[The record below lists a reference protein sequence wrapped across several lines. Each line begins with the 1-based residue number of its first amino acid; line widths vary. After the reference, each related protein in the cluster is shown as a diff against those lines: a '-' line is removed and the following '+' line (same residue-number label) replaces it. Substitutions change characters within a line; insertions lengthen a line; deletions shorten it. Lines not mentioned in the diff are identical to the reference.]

1 MEFSETL
8 KLALTAIWVHKLR
21 SVLTLLGIIIGVTA
35 VVVIVSLIQGF
46 NRYVDEK
53 IAGIGAKSFS
63 VRRFGFDDWRTTDTI
78 AEAQRRNK
86 EIGFDDFYYL
96 RERATQVGLIG
107 AKANGTPS
115 QIRYGNETMDSVSVD
130 GLTANIL
137 DIEKIEVVEGRFFTT
152 ADDLASQNIA
162 FLGADVATKLFPNS
176 SAVGQE
182 ISIRGLP
189 YRVIGVAIAK
199 GTVFGRPQDIFINLP
214 MRTYIKNFG
223 PPVRQRGFY
232 VVATAK
238 DDNRFSDAVEEVRSL
253 MRVKRGLTYQEKDN
267 FGINTPDAIMGIR
280 DRILGPIFIAA
291 IGVPGIALVVG
302 GIVIMNIMLVSVTER
317 TKEIGIRKS
326 LGARRGDILRQFLI
340 EAITLSAIGG
350 RDRSTDRVDCWSCNY
365 GGLLSNLSFTDGGC
379 GRGWDLRVGRGAFG
393 TIAGPQGGDAR
404 SNRCPPRGI
413 KS

>member
-1 MEFSETL
+1 MDFSETL
-8 KLALTAIWVHKLR
+8 KLALSSIWVQKLR
-21 SVLTLLGIIIGVTA
+21 SALTLLGMIIGVTA
-35 VVVIVSLIQGF
+35 VVIIVSLIQGF

-63 VRRFGFDDWRTTDTI
+63 VRRFGFEDWRTTDTI

-86 EIGFDDFYYL
+86 EITYDDFEYL
-96 RERATQVGLIG
+96 RERATQIG
-107 AKANGTPS
+107 QIGGKANGTPS
-115 QIRYGNETMDSVSVD
+115 QVRFRNETMDGVFVD

-137 DIEKIEVVEGRFFTT
+137 DIEKIEVAEGRFFTS
-152 ADDLASQNIA
+152 ADDLSAQNLA

-176 SAVGQE
+176 SAVGEE
-182 ISIRGLP
+182 IAIRGLP
-189 YRVIGVAIAK
+189 YRVIGVAVAK

-214 MRTYIKNFG
+214 LRTYVKNFG

-238 DDNRFSDAVEEVRSL
+238 DDNRYAEAVEEARSL
-253 MRVKRGLTYQEKDN
+253 MRVRRGLTYQEKDN

-291 IGVPGIALVVG
+291 VAVPGIALVVG

-326 LGARRGDILRQFLI
+326 LGARRRDILRQFLI

-350 RDRSTDRVDCWSCNY
+350 AVGVFIAWLAGRLISAIFFQTYLSPTAVIVAVGIS
-365 GGLLSNLSFTDGGC
+365 GLVGVLSGLLPARKAAMLDPIEA
-379 GRGWDLRVGRGAFG
+379 LRAE
-393 TIAGPQGGDAR
+393 
-404 SNRCPPRGI
+404 
-413 KS
+413 

>member
-8 KLALTAIWVHKLR
+8 RLALTAIWVHKLR
-21 SVLTLLGIIIGVTA
+21 SALTLLGMIIGVTA

-137 DIEKIEVVEGRFFTT
+137 DIEKIEVAEGRFFTT

-182 ISIRGLP
+182 ISIRGLCH
-189 YRVIGVAIAK
+189 
-199 GTVFGRPQDIFINLP
+199 
-214 MRTYIKNFG
+214 
-223 PPVRQRGFY
+223 
-232 VVATAK
+232 TA
-238 DDNRFSDAVEEVRSL
+238 
-253 MRVKRGLTYQEKDN
+253 
-267 FGINTPDAIMGIR
+267 
-280 DRILGPIFIAA
+280 
-291 IGVPGIALVVG
+291 
-302 GIVIMNIMLVSVTER
+302 
-317 TKEIGIRKS
+317 
-326 LGARRGDILRQFLI
+326 
-340 EAITLSAIGG
+340 
-350 RDRSTDRVDCWSCNY
+350 
-365 GGLLSNLSFTDGGC
+365 
-379 GRGWDLRVGRGAFG
+379 
-393 TIAGPQGGDAR
+393 
-404 SNRCPPRGI
+404 
-413 KS
+413 

>member
-1 MEFSETL
+1 MELSETL

-21 SVLTLLGIIIGVTA
+21 SALTLLGMIIGVTA

-86 EIGFDDFYYL
+86 EIGFDDFNYL
-96 RERATQVGLIG
+96 RERATQIGLIG

-115 QIRYGNETMDSVSVD
+115 QVRHSNETMDSVSVD

-137 DIEKIEVVEGRFFTT
+137 DIEKIEVAEGRFFTT

-162 FLGADVATKLFPNS
+162 FLGSDVATKLFPNS

-189 YRVIGVAIAK
+189 YRVIGVAVAK

-238 DDNRFSDAVEEVRSL
+238 DDNRFSEAVEEVRSL
-253 MRVKRGLTYQEKDN
+253 MRVRRGLTYQEKDN

-350 RDRSTDRVDCWSCNY
+350 AVGVLIAWVVGRVITAVFFPTYLSLTAVVVAV
-365 GGLLSNLSFTDGGC
+365 GISGLVGVLSGLLPARKAAMLDPIVA
-379 GRGWDLRVGRGAFG
+379 LRAE
-393 TIAGPQGGDAR
+393 
-404 SNRCPPRGI
+404 
-413 KS
+413 